1 MRVNRRGFSLIELV
15 IVIVVMGM
23 LGMFAYPRLRGST
36 NGMSVRSAR
45 QQTTEMLVI
54 ARAAAVQNGSEARF
68 IRAGN
73 VVRVTV
79 DSSGT
84 FVTLTARDL
93 YTEHGVTVAV
103 GGAAPRDTVRFG
115 PRGVAIGLTGFST
128 IKFTN
133 STVTDSI
140 CVSKL
145 GKVAR
150 TGCTA

>member
-1 MRVNRRGFSLIELV
+1 MRASRSGFTLLELL
-15 IVIVVMGM
+15 IVIIVMGL
-23 LGMFAYPRLRGST
+23 LGMYAYPRLRGST
-36 NGMSVRSAR
+36 TGLSVRSAR
-45 QQTTEMLVI
+45 QQTQEMLVI
-54 ARAAAVQNGSEARF
+54 ARSAAVQNGSEARF

-73 VVRVTV
+73 VVRVLV

-84 FVTLTARDL
+84 FVTLSARDL

-103 GGAAPRDTVRFG
+103 GGAAPRDTVRFD
-115 PRGVAIGLTGFST
+115 PRGLAIGLTGAAT
-128 IKFTN
+128 ITFTN

-150 TGCTA
+150 AGCTA

>member
-1 MRVNRRGFSLIELV
+1 MRAHRSGFTLVELL
-15 IVIVVMGM
+15 IVIVVMGV
-23 LGMFAYPRLRGST
+23 LATFALPRLRGT
-36 NGMSVRSAR
+36 TTALSVRSAR
-45 QQTTEMLVI
+45 QQTTEMLIV

-68 IRAGN
+68 IRSGN
-73 VVRVTV
+73 VVRVIV

-84 FVTLTARDL
+84 YVTLSARDL
-93 YTEHGVTVAV
+93 YQEHGVTVAV

-115 PRGVAIGLTGFST
+115 ARGLSIGSTGAQT
-128 IKFTN
+128 ITFTN